1 MRKFFSTTVFLSALL
16 FAGASN
22 QSTDIRLTAT
32 DLHSVLH
39 NGERLLYFTKEDKT
53 DQIYYKIY
61 DTLYAPAD
69 GTQTGEPFWWIPFYL
84 VNDTLCVRESDLSG
98 IPEDA
103 DTLIWDLQFD
113 KGRIV
118 MSKPIDTGWKKEGAI
133 VLKEATTSFT
143 PADQQTMRSLSK
155 ATKALLLFTGI
166 GLVEGLIG
174 ILLLLKLCRKN
185 NVISKRNLKRR
196 TTRVRQYYKLLK
208 KLGAKDIQTAQNR
221 IDELLLDSA
230 DLNKFIQDPDQIK
243 QDSRFGKINQLAKD
257 LEDTKRNSVS
267 IQSKYT
273 ELQEYCSELMENPSV
288 ILQNKDVR
296 QTKLFQ
302 IMQDL
307 KTCATDSVAKNQKLD
322 INDIKTTELKA
333 ILTPYMESAG
343 RVSQFAQFKPYFMNV
358 IDAIKNSFAELP
370 NHDEKENTRTLLFY
384 LSQFYSTSITF
395 LDTLHHENTVKY
407 ICNQSKINSH
417 RANMEP
423 FFEKQ
428 ATIKDVSKIKDRGIP
443 CDVSQ
448 DSNIIKLFTYLKKYQ
463 PLDFNLLGNNY
474 QERLQ

>member
-1 MRKFFSTTVFLSALL
+1 MTIIFLSALL

-208 KLGAKDIQTAQNR
+208 QLGAKDIQTAQNR

-307 KTCATDSVAKNQKLD
+307 QTCATFSATNHN
-322 INDIKTTELKA
+322 INSLRTTELRA
-333 ILTPYMESAG
+333 VLTPYMENAE
-343 RVSQFAQFKPYFMNV
+343 RVSRFAQFKPYFKNV
-358 IDAIKNSFAELP
+358 IDSIKNSFAQLP
-370 NHDEKENTRTLLFY
+370 NHNEIENTRTLLFY
-384 LSQFYSTSITF
+384 LSQFYSTSATF
-395 LDTLHHENTVKY
+395 LDTLDHSDTVRY
-407 ICNQSKINSH
+407 FFNEREIVSH

-423 FFEKQ
+423 FFKKQ
-428 ATIKDVSKIKDRGIP
+428 ATINDVSNIRDRGTECEP
-443 CDVSQ
+443 SFDP
-448 DSNIIKLFTYLKKYQ
+448 NIIKLFTYLSQYK
-463 PLDFNLLGNNY
+463 PLDFNLLGDNY
-474 QERLQ
+474 QERLR

>member
-39 NGERLLYFTKEDKT
+39 NGERLLYFTKADKT

-84 VNDTLCVRESDLSG
+84 VNDTLCIRESDLSG

-185 NVISKRNLKRR
+185 NIISKRSLKRR
-196 TTRVRQYYKLLK
+196 TTRTRQYYKLLK
-208 KLGAKDIQTAQNR
+208 KLGAKDIQTVQDR

-230 DLNKFIQDPDQIK
+230 DLNKFLQDPGQFK
-243 QDSRFGKINQLAKD
+243 QDSRFGKINRLVKE
-257 LEDTKRNSVS
+257 LEDTKGNSES
-267 IQSKYT
+267 IRSKYT
-273 ELQEYCSELMENPSV
+273 ELQKYCSELMQDPSI
-288 ILQNKDVR
+288 ILQNKGVKH
-296 QTKLFQ
+296 TKLFQ

-307 KTCATDSVAKNQKLD
+307 QTCATVSTAKNKKLD
-322 INDIKTTELKA
+322 INNIKTTELKT
-333 ILTPYMESAG
+333 ILTPYMDNAEK
-343 RVSQFAQFKPYFMNV
+343 VSLFAHFKPYFKNV
-358 IDAIKNSFAELP
+358 IDAIKNSFAQLP
-370 NHDEKENTRTLLFY
+370 NHNEIENTRTLLFY
-384 LSQFYSTSITF
+384 LSQFYSTSVTF
-395 LDTLHHENTVKY
+395 LDTLDHSDTVRY
-407 ICNQSKINSH
+407 FFNEREIVSH

-423 FFEKQ
+423 FFKKQ
-428 ATIKDVSKIKDRGIP
+428 ATINDVSNITDRGTECEP
-443 CDVSQ
+443 SFDP
-448 DSNIIKLFTYLKKYQ
+448 NIIKLFTYLSQYK
-463 PLDFNLLGNNY
+463 PLDFNLLGDNY
-474 QERLQ
+474 QERLR